1 MSLKPP
7 CAGCSAKDEFIK
19 QLLDMLMA
27 KPVSVPMM
35 PTYPK
40 PPNYSPG
47 TSFYDR
53 CSCNPKNGG
62 SGVCGCTLGGTRVTC
77 NVA

>member
-7 CAGCSAKDEFIK
+7 CAGCAAKDEFIK

-27 KPVSVPMM
+27 KPVSIPL
-35 PTYPK
+35 PSYPK

-62 SGVCGCTLGGTRVTC
+62 SGVCGCTRTTCRV
-77 NVA
+77 A